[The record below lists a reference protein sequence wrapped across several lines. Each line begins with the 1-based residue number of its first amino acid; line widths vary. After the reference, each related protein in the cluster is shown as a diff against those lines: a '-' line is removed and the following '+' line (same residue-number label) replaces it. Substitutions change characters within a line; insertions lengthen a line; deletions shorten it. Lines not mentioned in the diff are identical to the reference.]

1 MPLPPPPG
9 SLSKWT
15 PKNQFFERS
24 TTQKPRN
31 SVDGCFLSVMRV
43 PSFLQGEKL
52 FPEIKLQR
60 EKNVSKFSAC
70 FFMLNF
76 ARRSAKKSERLVDAT
91 ILRSEIDLSTLVA
104 ACCLPQTFAP
114 SMLLYLFLCFRF
126 MQCLGKCSWEPLC
139 ACSHARYAHHPTL

>member
-1 MPLPPPPG
+1 MGHSPKNPHPKLGAKAFIFLAAQAIQGANFFDINRYLTDKYFDIVLGCHSPPPG

-15 PKNQFFERS
+15 PKSQFFERS

-31 SVDGCFLSVMRV
+31 SVDGCLLSVMRV

-91 ILRSEIDLSTLVA
+91 ILRSEIDLSKLVA
-104 ACCLPQTFAP
+104 A
-114 SMLLYLFLCFRF
+114 
-126 MQCLGKCSWEPLC
+126 
-139 ACSHARYAHHPTL
+139 